1 MPKKENTKL
10 EADGQPVGFSVF
22 ILSGRLGMHTLI
34 VQWRVGA
41 GRWALEYKSEVMKG
55 WLESLR

>member
-41 GRWALEYKSEVMKG
+41 GV
-55 WLESLR
+55 

>member
-10 EADGQPVGFSVF
+10 EADGQLVGFSVF
-22 ILSGRLGMHTLI
+22 ILSGRLGMYTLI

-41 GRWALEYKSEVMKG
+41 GV
-55 WLESLR
+55 